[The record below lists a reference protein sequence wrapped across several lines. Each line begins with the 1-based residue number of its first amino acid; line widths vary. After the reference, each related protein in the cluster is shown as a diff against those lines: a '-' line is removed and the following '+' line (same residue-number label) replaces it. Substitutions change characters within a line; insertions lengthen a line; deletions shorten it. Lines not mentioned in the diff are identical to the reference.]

1 MPNQLN
7 PVEQEGLLRDA
18 GGVLLSAAPQ
28 GWRELELSFRSTV
41 AVDTSTFLCTTE
53 GGEQARLAPPTRALR
68 LFGKLR
74 EGMYI
79 DGKGAWFTAR
89 MTIQSPGRYQVR
101 VRLRR

>member
-41 AVDTSTFLCTTE
+41 AVDTSTSSAPRKAGNRSDWRRLPAHCACSANCAKACTS
-53 GGEQARLAPPTRALR
+53 
-68 LFGKLR
+68 
-74 EGMYI
+74 
-79 DGKGAWFTAR
+79 TAR
-89 MTIQSPGRYQVR
+89 ARGSQHA
-101 VRLRR
+101 